1 MDDQATRM
9 RSRYIVR
16 QSSLTDM
23 MNIRHNKRGMS
34 LIEVLVVM
42 LILVIGIFSVATVF
56 PQGFRLIEHS
66 RNVTRASRLC
76 QAEVERWKA
85 YADNVPDGIEAL
97 NPKDGTIWTDYNPD
111 DMSNSPDGA
120 WLWSNVNRVREVKG
134 EVTRIPTATLLPY
147 GTGGNYA
154 FSLYNLKMAPIVFSP
169 NGQDTHRW
177 PPGTE
182 WPDQYVLIYGDP
194 QPRKD
199 VTGLSG
205 EELNAALDNL
215 DRQTYG
221 IDYTSGKLYFQATHW
236 DRKYKVEY
244 AYWAG
249 NVLKNNTEIV
259 LVPADAADP
268 FTVQLAYKPLDDFSE
283 RVSRKFNYVAPGAFD
298 RFNPYQ
304 FTILNGYAATSF
316 APTIGFNP
324 IGQNR
329 TVRTNLGSR
338 PLMAHVD
345 YEVLDWHVIHEERT
359 VPSPSNVD
367 NNGYVIRLTLSGLK
381 VAGRRENDINAI
393 DGPLGTHVN
402 QVVYKGLTPDLNG
415 VSVVGLDLTD
425 NTLMMDSGPGAL
437 IVDYVN
443 GIVRVPAG
451 VTKYL
456 PFGGQ
461 LDNKDIRGHDVR
473 FFYQATGDWAVQV
486 SKAWFNYERQDVGVL
501 NLANLQ
507 YNNFDVEIVQP
518 GGGISQIGY
527 SNDTSDVCAVLIF
540 PRSNAGHSVAAS
552 MIWNDFPDNVPHEI
566 TGHQDKLP
574 EFATLSSATTYP
586 YMAIRIAPPARF
598 QPNNAANESWKNP
611 YFTFVQGASLKVRT
625 IWREDPRRWES
636 RDMETFLNRK

>member
-1 MDDQATRM
+1 MTN
-9 RSRYIVR
+9 V
-16 QSSLTDM
+16 
-23 MNIRHNKRGMS
+23 RHNKRGMS

-66 RNVTRASRLC
+66 RNVTLAGRLC

-97 NPKDGTIWTDYNPD
+97 DASTGAIWTDYNPD
-111 DMSNSPDGA
+111 DMSNADPSDPRQIPTGA
-120 WLWSNVNRVREVKG
+120 PPAPPWLWSNVNRVRQVKG

-154 FSLYNLKMAPIVFSP
+154 FSLYNLKMAPIVFSA
-169 NGQDTHRW
+169 NGQGNHPR
-177 PPGTE
+177 PQGPGAE

-215 DRQTYG
+215 DRETYG
-221 IDYTSGKLYFQATHW
+221 IDYTSGQLYFQATHW

-259 LVPADAADP
+259 IVPANAADP
-268 FTVQLAYKPLDDFSE
+268 FAIQLAYKPLDDFSD

-324 IGQNR
+324 VGQNR

-359 VPSPSNVD
+359 VPSPAQVD
-367 NNGYVIRLTLSGLK
+367 PNGYVIRLTLSGIK
-381 VAGRRENDINAI
+381 VAGRSENDINSVYA
-393 DGPLGTHVN
+393 PQGTHVN
-402 QVVYKGLTPDLNG
+402 QVVYTGLTPSLPK

-425 NTLMMDSGPGAL
+425 NTLMMDNSAGGL
-437 IVDYVN
+437 VVDYVN
-443 GIVRVPAG
+443 GIVRVPAS
-451 VTKYL
+451 VTKYT

-461 LDNKDIRGHDVR
+461 LTGQDIRGHDVR

-486 SKAWFNYERQDVGVL
+486 SKAWFNYERQDVGVQ

-518 GGGISQIGY
+518 GGGIPLIGY
-527 SNDTSDVCAVLIF
+527 SNETSDVCAVLIF

-552 MIWNDFPDNVPHEI
+552 LIWNDVDNVPHEI

-574 EFATLSSATTYP
+574 DFALVGKSYP
-586 YMAIRIAPPARF
+586 YMAIRIAPSARF
-598 QPNNAANESWKNP
+598 QPNNAVNESWKNP